1 MPETR
6 KYDPTTGDPI
16 GDAVRAA
23 LGETIRPNVPGGKP
37 AASGG
42 SASGAPSAAAGVGT
56 PGVGTPPAIATLGAY
71 TFTTRPAPTRDAAPQ
86 D

>member
-1 MPETR
+1 MAETR
-6 KYDPTTGDPI
+6 KYTPTTGDPI

-23 LGETIRPNVPGGKP
+23 LGETIRPNVPGSKP

-42 SASGAPSAAAGVGT
+42 SAAAT
-56 PGVGTPPAIATLGAY
+56 KPTIAALGAY
-71 TFTTRPAPTRDAAPQ
+71 TFATVPAPKSAPTRDDDPQ

>member
-1 MPETR
+1 MAETR
-6 KYDPTTGDPI
+6 KYTPTTGDPI

-23 LGETIRPNVPGGKP
+23 LGETIRPNVPGSKP

-42 SASGAPSAAAGVGT
+42 SAAVTKPTIAA
-56 PGVGTPPAIATLGAY
+56 LGAY
-71 TFTTRPAPTRDAAPQ
+71 TFTAVPAPKPAPTTDDERD